1 MTQSTHEDASFK
13 LLDRAIAGHR
23 LSAGEI
29 RGLYDLPINDLAAAA
44 NELRLR
50 HNNPELATY
59 SIGGNIDYTNVCV
72 VACRFCAFYRAKH
85 QEGAFTLTRDEI
97 TAQMDALRSIGARD
111 VLLEGGIN
119 PDLPFQWYLDLLRF
133 LKSRYPEIH
142 IDAFSPEEI
151 LGLERLTGRDAWD
164 ILCELKDAGLD
175 GVPGAAAEILADEV
189 RERTAPTRM
198 KTGDWFRIIDAA
210 MRALLH
216 NPWVGMV
223 IGFGETLDQRVQ
235 HLVALRD
242 QQDRGLERYGC
253 GFSSY
258 KIWPARLEHTRLN
271 GTTPA
276 ADDDAVVNEY
286 LRDVAVAR
294 LALDN
299 IENHRAVWRTMGFEV
314 ASRALRSG
322 ANDLCGTGSINAINA
337 CITAAGK
344 DLPDPTEALLR
355 DVVKC
360 IEAAGFTA
368 ALRDPYYNILAR
380 HKSTNPKST
389 KLEEF
394 SVSPAAPGK

>member
-1 MTQSTHEDASFK
+1 MIQSTHQDASFK
-13 LLDRAIAGHR
+13 LLDRAVAGHR
-23 LSAGEI
+23 LDAGEI
-29 RGLYDLPINDLAAAA
+29 RRLYDLPINDLAAAA
-44 NELRLR
+44 HEVRVR
-50 HNNPELATY
+50 HSNPYLATY
-59 SIGGNIDYTNVCV
+59 SIGGNIDYTNICV

-85 QEGAFTLTRDEI
+85 QEGAFTLTLDEI
-97 TAQMDALRSIGARD
+97 AAQMDELRRIGGRD

-151 LGLERLTGRDAWD
+151 LGLEKLTGREAWD

-175 GVPGAAAEILADEV
+175 GTPGAAAEILVDEV

-210 MRALLH
+210 MQAGLH
-216 NPWVGMV
+216 NPWTGMV

-235 HLVALRD
+235 HLIALRD

-253 GFSSY
+253 GFSAY

-271 GTTPA
+271 GTTPP
-276 ADDDAVVNEY
+276 ADNDAVVNEY

-344 DLPDPTEALLR
+344 DLPDPNAALLR

-368 ALRDPYYNILAR
+368 ALRDPYYNILVR
-380 HKSTNPKST
+380 HEAAELKKSPESKM
-389 KLEEF
+389 
-394 SVSPAAPGK
+394 AAGK

>member
-1 MTQSTHEDASFK
+1 MIQSTHEDASFK

-29 RGLYDLPINDLAAAA
+29 RRLYDLPTNDLAAAA
-44 NELRLR
+44 HELRLR
-50 HNNPELATY
+50 RSNPELATY
-59 SIGGNIDYTNVCV
+59 SIGGNIDYTNICV
-72 VACRFCAFYRAKH
+72 VACRFCAFYRARH
-85 QEGAFTLTRDEI
+85 QEGAFTLTLDEI
-97 TAQMDALRSIGARD
+97 ADQMDELRRIGGRD
-111 VLLEGGIN
+111 ALLEGGIN

-151 LGLERLTGRDAWD
+151 LGLEKLTGRDAWD

-175 GVPGAAAEILADEV
+175 GMPGAAAEILVDEV

-198 KTGDWFRIIDAA
+198 KTGDWLRIIDSA
-210 MRALLH
+210 MKAGLH

-223 IGFGETLDQRVQ
+223 IGFGETLEQRVQ
-235 HLVALRD
+235 HLIALRD

-253 GFSSY
+253 GFSAY

-271 GTTPA
+271 GSTPP
-276 ADDDAVVNEY
+276 ADNDAVVNEY

-368 ALRDPYYNILAR
+368 ALRDPYYNILTR
-380 HKSTNPKST
+380 HEST
-389 KLEEF
+389 KLEELPE
-394 SVSPAAPGK
+394 SAVAAGK